1 MSQPDLPSDAPLSG
15 FDRRAF
21 CLSAL
26 AAGLGMACGGGGGGS
41 TAPTPAAAPPAGPLT
56 TTDTKAS
63 MLALADGSTRDYRNL
78 GNFFLI
84 KDAGGIYAMTAIC
97 THQGCTVGLPVG
109 TQITCPCH
117 GSQYSLGGANLVGPA
132 TNPLAHF
139 AVSEATPG
147 GALVVNPAQIV
158 GASVRLT

>member
-1 MSQPDLPSDAPLSG
+1 MSQPDLSPDASQAG

-26 AAGLGMACGGGGGGS
+26 AAGLSLACGGGGGG
-41 TAPTPAAAPPAGPLT
+41 TAKPAQAPAPAGPLS
-56 TTDTKAS
+56 TTDTKAG
-63 MLALADGSTRDYRNL
+63 MLALADGAARDYRNL
-78 GNFFLI
+78 GNFFLL

-132 TNPLAHF
+132 TQPLAHF
-139 AVSEATPG
+139 AVSEASPG
-147 GALVVNPAQIV
+147 GVLVVNPAQV
-158 GASVRLT
+158 VDASVRLT